1 MKIDLKI
8 DPICDHF
15 LIAFYIVFLRILAPL
30 GHPNGLHLGP
40 KINEN
45 WIQALPWT
53 PKNPKDAKRDPK
65 GSQKGAKRE
74 PKGSQKGAKRRQ
86 KGARRR
92 QKGAKREPKGS
103 QKGAKRCH
111 MGAKIE
117 PRTSQEPNGAKD
129 SQNVPKIN
137 QNNQTSMS
145 KASP

>member
-15 LIAFYIVFLRILAPL
+15 LIAFYIDFLRILAPL

-53 PKNPKDAKRDPK
+53 PKNPKDAKKDPK
-65 GSQKGAKRE
+65 GSQKGAKWE

-86 KGARRR
+86 N
-92 QKGAKREPKGS
+92 GAKWRKKDPNGS
-103 QKGAKRCH
+103 QKGARREPEGSQKVPYGSQNWAKDIP
-111 MGAKIE
+111 GAKWSE
-117 PRTSQEPNGAKD
+117 GLTKRT
-129 SQNVPKIN
+129 QNQPK
-137 QNNQTSMS
+137 
-145 KASP
+145 